1 MSTLVAKP
9 IEDDLPPPNTTRAA
23 EGLPRRRFTVA
34 EIESFV
40 EAGVI
45 PEKERFELIG
55 GEIVPMSPKGMRH
68 ERIKMW
74 LNETLVRNLPRSFAT
89 NPETTFRLS
98 EDTFLEPDFVVF
110 ERTSGLEGLAGGT
123 CLLAIEIGVS
133 SLTYDR
139 GRKAEIYAAFGVRE
153 LWVIEGRR
161 LQTRVFRSP
170 EGDGYASVRDVAADE
185 TLEPLGVPGF
195 ALRLNEFERF
205 GVDAA

>member
-1 MSTLVAKP
+1 MSSLIAEP
-9 IEDDLPPPNTTRAA
+9 IEDPVDPPNTTRAA

-34 EIESFV
+34 EIEAFV

-45 PEKERFELIG
+45 AEDERFELIG

-74 LNETLVRNLPRSFAT
+74 LMEELVRNLPRRFAT

-110 ERTSGLEGLAGGT
+110 ERATGLEGLGGGT

-133 SLTYDR
+133 SLAYDR
-139 GRKAEIYAAFGVRE
+139 GRKAAIYAAFGVRE
-153 LWVIEGRR
+153 LWVVDARR
-161 LQTRVFRSP
+161 LETRVFREPVGGS
-170 EGDGYASVRDVAADE
+170 YASVRDAPADE
-185 TLEPLGVPGF
+185 TLEPLAVLGF
-195 ALRLNEFERF
+195 TLRLSDFERF
-205 GVDAA
+205 EG